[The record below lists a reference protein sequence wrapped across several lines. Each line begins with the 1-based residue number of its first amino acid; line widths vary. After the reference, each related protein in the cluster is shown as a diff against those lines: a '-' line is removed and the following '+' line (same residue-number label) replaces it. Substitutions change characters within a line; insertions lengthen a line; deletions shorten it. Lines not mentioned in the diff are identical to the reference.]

1 MRMAENVVN
10 QQEIFLDGKRYRI
23 APRRGASVR
32 SFIASRYPG
41 KLVLGDVGSDSDPR
55 RSVVKWTD
63 QRGGLGVYKLDA
75 RDPEL
80 DRCSY
85 TSCDVRYKGGITL
98 PPLSRYTTGPRLSGD
113 ITAIGELNDAYGD
126 GEIYAA
132 WGGGTDIR
140 KYDGRADSW
149 GESLHT
155 LPGAATDA
163 VTISHPGTGG
173 GHAQFLVFAHGSGGF
188 TYTSDGKA
196 FHTNVKPAKFLAYWS
211 DRLWGIDDDG
221 RLWQGPAGPLRT
233 SRHSC
238 IDDAVLP
245 LPSGYVT
252 SLFVGPDRSGRPV
265 LYAGTK
271 VGLYAHDDAN
281 NRFVETPA
289 RWPKHDIGGSGATA
303 WRGVIYA
310 PVGRHV
316 YAYSPGRRSFDFAF
330 PRRGEDGLF
339 TTAGAKGGITK
350 LLPTH
355 LDLAVVMDG
364 VGALFTPADIFLWD
378 GVGVSHAHS
387 TQAWTSITA
396 AHVSN
401 AYGKYRL
408 WWATDQGIFGDP
420 PNVGYTELRETLT
433 NSRFG
438 PAASYAT
445 GSPDS
450 NGLLRAS
457 HTYPWFDAGQPEVTK
472 TALRLRV
479 ETQDCT
485 ATEVIEVYR
494 SVDYDAAASTLIG
507 RITTSGTT
515 TFNLPDDATPN
526 GIDFKAFQIT
536 CRLRRGPNVSRTPVL
551 VSMALEYRKK
561 IPTKYGFTFDV
572 ALSQEH
578 GGRTPKDMRSDLA
591 NAIESTNLVEFTF
604 RDDAG
609 TTRTHYVDV
618 VSVSGGEETGLDER
632 GTSRVTVEEI

>member
-1 MRMAENVVN
+1 MAEIVVN
-10 QQEIFLDGKRYRI
+10 QQEISLDGKRYRI

-75 RDPEL
+75 RNPEL
-80 DRCSY
+80 DRCTY

-98 PPLSRYTTGPRLSGD
+98 PPLSRYTTGAGLSGD

-140 KYDGRADSW
+140 KYNGRADSW

-155 LPGAATDA
+155 LPAAATDA

-173 GHAQFLVFAHGSGGF
+173 HVQYLVFAHGDDGF
-188 TYTSDGKA
+188 TYTSDGST
-196 FHTNVKPAKFLAYWS
+196 FRRNVRPAKFLAYWS
-211 DRLWGIDDDG
+211 DRLWGIDDGG

-233 SRHSC
+233 NRSVC
-238 IDDAVLP
+238 LDDAALP
-245 LPSGYVT
+245 LPPGYVT
-252 SLFVGPDRSGRPV
+252 SLFVGPDRSGRPI

-281 NRFVETPA
+281 NRFAETPA

-339 TTAGAKGGITK
+339 TTAATRGGITR

-355 LDLAVVMDG
+355 LDLAAVVDG
-364 VGALFTPADIFLWD
+364 LDALLTSADVFLWD
-378 GVGVSHAHS
+378 GAGLSHAHS
-387 TQAWTSITA
+387 TAAWTSITA

-401 AYGKYRL
+401 AYGKYRM
-408 WWATDQGIFGDP
+408 WWATDQALFGDA
-420 PNVGYTELRETLT
+420 PNVGYTELPETLT
-433 NSRFG
+433 NSRYG
-438 PAASYAT
+438 PVASYAA
-445 GSPDS
+445 GYSDAS
-450 NGLLRAS
+450 GLLRAK
-457 HTYPWFDAGQPEVTK
+457 HVYPWFDAGQPEVTK

-494 SVDYDAAASTLIG
+494 SVDYDGLSSTLVG
-507 RITTSGTT
+507 RITDGGTT
-515 TFNLPDDATPN
+515 TFNLPDEETPN

-536 CRLRRGPNVSRTPVL
+536 CRLSRGPNVTKTPVL

-572 ALSQEH
+572 ALNQEH

-618 VSVSGGEETGLDER
+618 VSVSGEEETGLDER

>member
-1 MRMAENVVN
+1 MAKIVVN
-10 QQEIFLDGKRYRI
+10 QQEISLDGRRYRI

-55 RSVVKWTD
+55 RSVIKWTD

-75 RDPEL
+75 RNPEL
-80 DRCSY
+80 DRSAY

-98 PPLSRYTTGPRLSGD
+98 PPLSRYTTGAGLSGD

-126 GEIYAA
+126 SEIFAA
-132 WGGGTDIR
+132 WDGGTDIR

-155 LPGAATDA
+155 LPGAATNA
-163 VTISHPGTGG
+163 VTFSHPGTGG
-173 GHAQFLVFAHGSGGF
+173 GHSQYLVFAHGDEGF
-188 TYTSDGKA
+188 TYTSDGTT
-196 FHTNVKPAKFLAYWS
+196 FHTNARPAKFLAYWN
-211 DRLWGIDDDG
+211 DRLWGMDDDG
-221 RLWQGPAGPLRT
+221 RLWQGPAGSLRT
-233 SRHSC
+233 SKSAC

-252 SLFVGPDRSGRPV
+252 SLFVGPNRSGRPV

-289 RWPKHDIGGSGATA
+289 RWPKHDTGGSGATA

-310 PVGRHV
+310 PVARHV
-316 YAYSPGRRSFDFAF
+316 YAYMPGRRTFDIAF

-339 TTAGAKGGITK
+339 TSAGTRGAITK
-350 LLPTH
+350 LVPTH

-364 VGALFTPADIFLWD
+364 QGAPFTPADVFLWD
-378 GVGVSHAHS
+378 GVGVSHAHTALS
-387 TQAWTSITA
+387 WMSITA

-408 WWATDQGIFGDP
+408 WWATDAGLFGGS
-420 PNVGYTELRETLT
+420 PNVGYTELPETLT

-438 PAASYAT
+438 PATSYSS
-445 GSPDS
+445 GYPDANS
-450 NGLLRAS
+450 LLRAS
-457 HTYPWFDAGQPEVTK
+457 HVYPWFDAGQPEVTK

-479 ETQDCT
+479 ETQDCSE
-485 ATEVIEVYR
+485 TEVIEVFAAL
-494 SVDYDAAASTLIG
+494 DYVGASLALVGT
-507 RITTSGTT
+507 ITSDGTA
-515 TFNLPDDATPN
+515 TFNLPNETTPN
-526 GIDFKAFQIT
+526 GMDFKSIQIE
-536 CRLRRGPNVSRTPVL
+536 CRMRRGSDETKTPVL

-572 ALSQEH
+572 ALNQEH

-591 NAIESTNLVEFTF
+591 EAIESTNLVEFTF